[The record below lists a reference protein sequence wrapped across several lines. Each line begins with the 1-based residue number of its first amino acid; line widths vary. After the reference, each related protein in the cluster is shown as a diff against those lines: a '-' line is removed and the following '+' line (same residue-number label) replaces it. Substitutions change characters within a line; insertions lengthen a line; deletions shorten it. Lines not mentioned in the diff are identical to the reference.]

1 MAPKDGLSK
10 RQQIR
15 EKRRREQQRGR
26 LISIGLIVAGAVIL
40 AGLFIYPNLKPVDI
54 KEFTTFE
61 RPLADGNKTGDP
73 DAPITITEFSDYQC
87 PFCARFAENT
97 EQQLVETYVA
107 TGKVYFIYR
116 SFGTFIGPES
126 AAAAE
131 ASYCAGDQGQF
142 WQYHDLLFANQ
153 TGENVGD
160 YTDRKLL
167 AFAESL
173 GLDMTAF
180 RECFNGGKY
189 SQAVTQDGT
198 DALAAGIKATPSFVI
213 TYTVNGETRT
223 RLIEGAQPFEIFQQE
238 IEAALAEIGQ

>member
-1 MAPKDGLSK
+1 MTPKEGMSK

-26 LISIGLIVAGAVIL
+26 LISIGLIVVGAVIL
-40 AGLFIYPNLKPVDI
+40 AGLFIYPNIKPVDI

-61 RPLADGNKTGDP
+61 RPQADGNKAGDP
-73 DAPITITEFSDYQC
+73 NAPITITEFSDYQC
-87 PFCARFAENT
+87 PYCARFTENT
-97 EQQLVETYVA
+97 ERQLVETYVA

-116 SFGTFIGPES
+116 SFGLFIGPES
-126 AAAAE
+126 QAAAE

-160 YTDRKLL
+160 FTDRKLL
-167 AFAESL
+167 AFADSL
-173 GLDMTAF
+173 GLDMGEF

-189 SQAVTQDGT
+189 SDAVRQDGA
-198 DALAAGIKATPSFVI
+198 DALAAGIQATPSFVL
-213 TYTVNGETRT
+213 TYTVNGETKT
-223 RLIEGAQPFEIFQQE
+223 RLIEGAQSFEFFQQE